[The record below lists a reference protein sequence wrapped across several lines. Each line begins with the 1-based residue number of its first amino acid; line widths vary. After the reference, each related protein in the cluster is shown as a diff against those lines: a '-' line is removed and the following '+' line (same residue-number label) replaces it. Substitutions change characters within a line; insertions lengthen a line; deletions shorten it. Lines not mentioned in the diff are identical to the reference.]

1 MSYNFNSIKTIN
13 VPEGVDIVA
22 ELVDKTD
29 NLRSKFKGN
38 YFRYNLGKNQY
49 NFLDDVYFFASLPS
63 KKDDIQIG
71 SKITLNL
78 PITKVYIPLIPD
90 SHDPNRDTLIKII
103 IQSICE
109 YSKDGNIIQNCK
121 YAINF

>member
-90 SHDPNRDTLIKII
+90 SHDPDRDTLIKII